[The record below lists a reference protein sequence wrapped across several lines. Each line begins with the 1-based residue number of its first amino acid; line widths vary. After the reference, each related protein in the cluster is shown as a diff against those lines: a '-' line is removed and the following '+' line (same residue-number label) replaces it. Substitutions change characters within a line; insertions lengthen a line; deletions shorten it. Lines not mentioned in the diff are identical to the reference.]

1 MKRHDVQIEA
11 SNVCPNCGHKSEPTQ
26 MLVAILTDGDVSSK
40 SNTVEIDAQG
50 EPIEP
55 QKRKKFLGN
64 NKFPQVVLEELE
76 HEQAQERTRGEK

>member
-1 MKRHDVQIEA
+1 M
-11 SNVCPNCGHKSEPTQ
+11 
-26 MLVAILTDGDVSSK
+26 MVAILTDGDVSSN
-40 SNTVEIDAQG
+40 SNTVDVDTQG
-50 EPIEP
+50 EIIEP